1 MIVTAGVKRKTG
13 GSSPFRWEEK
23 GKTSILDRY
32 GKKWVGKKCEQE
44 S

>member
-1 MIVTAGVKRKTG
+1 MIVTVGVKRKSG
-13 GSSPFRWEEK
+13 GGLVHFD
-23 GKTSILDRY
+23 GKTSILDRN